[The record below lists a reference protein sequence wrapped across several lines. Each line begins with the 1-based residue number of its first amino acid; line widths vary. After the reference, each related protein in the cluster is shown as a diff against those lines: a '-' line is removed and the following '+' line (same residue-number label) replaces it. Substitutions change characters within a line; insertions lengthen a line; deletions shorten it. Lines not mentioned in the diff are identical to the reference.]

1 MGQQIEE
8 GKLTAK
14 QARRHPL
21 SSVLTRVL
29 GSPELEGVD
38 VVVADVQPGDL
49 YMLCSDGLTSMV
61 EDADLRAI
69 LVGDWPLE
77 ELSANLVD
85 AANLRGGH
93 DNVTVILLRA
103 RDGQR

>member
-1 MGQQIEE
+1 M
-8 GKLTAK
+8 
-14 QARRHPL
+14 
-21 SSVLTRVL
+21 
-29 GSPELEGVD
+29 
-38 VVVADVQPGDL
+38 ADAQPGDL

-61 EDADLRAI
+61 EDTDLRAI

-93 DNVTVILLRA
+93 DNVTVVLLRA
-103 RDGQR
+103 LDGAD